1 MSLFDYKSCL
11 HKGFTSIPVFLLNIR
26 SKEQVRVLADHIQ
39 SQAPY
44 YCHSTEHFAGKYEE

>member
-11 HKGFTSIPVFLLNIR
+11 HKGFTSRPVFLLNIR

-44 YCHSTEHFAGKYEE
+44 YCHSTEHFVGKYEE